1 MEEEVQLSAR
11 KVFIA
16 GTIGIVVLF
25 ALIVSL
31 ALLPI
36 RFGTDTYSFV
46 IPAGAKVKQNAGLAD
61 GTNLPAYLELRVG
74 DSIEIEN
81 RDSANHVYSFLVM
94 RPGETVK
101 YTFRTKGVFV
111 GECSIGG
118 HRSVTVRV
126 L

>member
-16 GTIGIVVLF
+16 GIIGIVVLF
-25 ALIVSL
+25 ALIVTL
-31 ALLPI
+31 ALSPI

>member
-25 ALIVSL
+25 ALIVTL
-31 ALLPI
+31 ALSPI